1 MTSSNEIHNGLLHRL
16 SHSKLYLSAVQRI
29 ISWAYFT
36 DDYHQYKKSL
46 LADANAV
53 IAFRH
58 SILSTDD
65 PEHLMVLDK
74 NIHML
79 NDAANIA
86 ILEELI
92 KQRRDQL
99 INPIHRH

>member
-1 MTSSNEIHNGLLHRL
+1 MTSSNETHNGLFHRL
-16 SHSKLYLSAVQRI
+16 SRSKFYLSAVQRI
-29 ISWAYFT
+29 ISWAYLT
-36 DDYHQYKKSL
+36 DNNQYKKSL
-46 LADANAV
+46 LADASAV

-65 PEHLMVLDK
+65 LEDLIVLDK

-79 NDAANIA
+79 DNSTNIA

-92 KQRRDQL
+92 KQRRETL
-99 INPIHRH
+99 INTARRH